1 MKREFYLSDKAEQ
14 DLFTHAR
21 YIAQEDRDVAEKFIS
36 SFIET
41 AKMVVD
47 MPSIGK
53 RYFDVDVRIDG
64 MRVFPVRDFN
74 RHLIFYRQVQ
84 KGKYIEIIRVIHSAQ
99 DISTLFGE

>member
-21 YIAQEDRDVAEKFIS
+21 YIAQDDRDVAEKFIS

-41 AKMVVD
+41 AKMIVD
-47 MPSIGK
+47 MSSIGK
-53 RYFDVDVRIDG
+53 RYSDIDLRIDG
-64 MRVFPVRDFN
+64 IRVFPTRDFN
-74 RHLIFYRQVQ
+74 RYLIFYHQVQ

-99 DISTLFGE
+99 DTSSLFGE